1 MTTNKEE
8 DLKTHYLETHIN
20 LLSHILFGINYK
32 LSADKTKY
40 EYQTQPNSPP
50 NPPPNPPPINIDEKL
65 KEINKISEKIN
76 QKELNNIKTFKEKIN
91 KLNKIINDIKD
102 GDEDG
107 FKKLFTTIMT

>member
-1 MTTNKEE
+1 MTNKKE

-20 LLSHILFGINYK
+20 LLSHILFGINYTFN
-32 LSADKTKY
+32 ADKNEY
-40 EYQTQPNSPP
+40 ECKISSKS
-50 NPPPNPPPINIDEKL
+50 INIDEKL

-107 FKKLFTTIMT
+107 FKQLFTTIMN

>member
-1 MTTNKEE
+1 MTNKKE

-32 LSADKTKY
+32 LSADETKY
-40 EYQTQPNSPP
+40 EYQTQ
-50 NPPPNPPPINIDEKL
+50 PNPPPINIDEKL

-102 GDEDG
+102 GDG